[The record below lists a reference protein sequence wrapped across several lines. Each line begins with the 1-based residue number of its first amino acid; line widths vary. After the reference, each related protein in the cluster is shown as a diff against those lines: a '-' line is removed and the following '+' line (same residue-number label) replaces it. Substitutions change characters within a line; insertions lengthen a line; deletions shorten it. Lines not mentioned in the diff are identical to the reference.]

1 MAEATRD
8 QDPHA
13 GQLRPKDR
21 GFRTVGVA
29 LFAAA
34 IAMYASMYAPQ
45 PILPLL
51 SRSLGVSPAIASL
64 AVSATTISLA
74 LAMLF
79 TGSLTDAVGRKPI
92 MTIALFAT
100 GVIGVLAGLAPGFGS
115 LLILRAVEGIVLA
128 AMPAAAMAYL
138 TEEVHPRALGM
149 AMGLYVSG
157 NTVGGMSGRIV
168 SGILA
173 DHFGWRVSLGA
184 IGVVSLLAAIWFV
197 RALPPSRH
205 FRPRPLHLGG
215 VFGSLGHA
223 FRDPGLRYL
232 YVCSFLLAG
241 CLVTLFNYITFVLM
255 APPYS
260 LSATWVSWIFLVYL
274 TGTAS
279 STLLGR
285 LSDRYGRGVIR
296 YSVAVM
302 LVGALATLAPSLPLK
317 LLAMALFTSGMFGS
331 HSIASRWVGV
341 RAGRNVA
348 PASGVYLF
356 FFYVGSSLSGT
367 GGGLVYSSLGWPGV
381 VGMLAIMACLVLAT
395 SHLLSR
401 LPEPQSTPLG

>member
-8 QDPHA
+8 RDPHA
-13 GQLRPKDR
+13 GQLRPEDPA
-21 GFRTVGVA
+21 FRTVGLA
-29 LFAAA
+29 LFAGA

-51 SRSLGVSPAIASL
+51 SHALGIPPAAASL
-64 AVSATTISLA
+64 AVSATTASLA
-74 LAMLF
+74 VTTLF
-79 TGSLTDAVGRKPI
+79 TGSLTDAVGRKSI

-100 GVIGVLAGLAPGFGS
+100 GIIGVLAGLAPGFGS
-115 LLILRAVEGIVLA
+115 LLALRAVEGVVLA

-138 TEEVHPRALGM
+138 AEEVNPRALGM
-149 AMGLYVSG
+149 AMGLYISG
-157 NTVGGMSGRIV
+157 NSVGGMSGRIV

-173 DHFGWRVSLGA
+173 DYFGWRVSLGS

-205 FRPRPLHLGG
+205 FHPRPLHLRG
-215 VFGSLGHA
+215 VFTSLGHSL
-223 FRDPGLRYL
+223 RDPGLRYL

-241 CLVTLFNYITFVLM
+241 GLVTLFNYITFALM
-255 APPYS
+255 APPYN
-260 LSATWVSWIFLVYL
+260 LSAIWVSWIFLVYL
-274 TGTAS
+274 VGTFS

-285 LSDRYGRGVIR
+285 LSDRFGRGVMR
-296 YSVAVM
+296 FSVAVM
-302 LVGALATLAPSLPLK
+302 LAGAVATLAPSLVLK
-317 LLAMALFTSGMFGS
+317 LLAMALFTFGFFGS

-367 GGGLVYSSLGWPGV
+367 GGGFVYSSFGWPGV
-381 VGMLAIMACLVLAT
+381 VIQLAIMICLVLVAT
-395 SHLLSR
+395 FLLSR
-401 LPEPQSTPLG
+401 LPEPKSDLA